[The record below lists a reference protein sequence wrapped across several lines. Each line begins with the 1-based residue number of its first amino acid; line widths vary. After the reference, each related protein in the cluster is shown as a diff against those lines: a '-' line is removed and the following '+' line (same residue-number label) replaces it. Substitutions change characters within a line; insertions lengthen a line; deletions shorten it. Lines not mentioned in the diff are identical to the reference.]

1 MKIIYKDKVSE
12 DVMDRLRGE
21 IEILKELDH
30 PNIVRLF
37 EVYETAG
44 AIYLVR
50 EEERRGYGQK
60 ESFASTLLLLMIMA
74 IHSLTY

>member
-1 MKIIYKDKVSE
+1 MKIIYKDKVSA

-50 EEERRGYGQK
+50 EEERKRDRER
-60 ESFASTLLLLMIMA
+60 ESFLP
-74 IHSLTY
+74 Y